1 MVKENIDREKP
12 TQGGEIGNI
21 VGLSRGMRGNKRET
35 RRKKTY
41 ASYENKM
48 FSRFTEKKA
57 FRRKQAS
64 GNN

>member
-35 RRKKTY
+35 RRKKAY
-41 ASYENKM
+41 ARRGNWQY
-48 FSRFTEKKA
+48 SRSFE
-57 FRRKQAS
+57 RDERE
-64 GNN
+64 

>member
-21 VGLSRGMRGNKRET
+21 VGLSRGMRGNKRGT

-41 ASYENKM
+41 TRKGKWQY
-48 FSRFTEKKA
+48 SRSFE
-57 FRRKQAS
+57 RDERE
-64 GNN
+64 